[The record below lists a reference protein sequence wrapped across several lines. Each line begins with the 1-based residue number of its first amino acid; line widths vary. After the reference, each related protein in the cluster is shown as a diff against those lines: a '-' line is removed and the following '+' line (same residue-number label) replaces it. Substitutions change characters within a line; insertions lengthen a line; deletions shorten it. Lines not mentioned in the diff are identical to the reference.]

1 MMTSFASGFATSAAL
16 IVAIGAQ
23 NGFVLRQGL
32 KREHVLPVVLVC
44 ALSDMLLI
52 GLGVS
57 GFGAL
62 VQSNAALLTLARWGG
77 ALFLIGYG
85 LLAARRA
92 LTSQA
97 MAMDGPGEAV
107 ASGPAV
113 ASLALA
119 GPGPATAAVAP
130 DNSLRAAVLACLAF
144 TYLNPHCWLDTVVLL
159 GAVAAQQP
167 EGARAS
173 FGVGAASASAVWFFA
188 LGYGARLLAPLF
200 AKPVAWRVLDG
211 AIAAVMWT
219 MAGMLL
225 SGT

>member
-1 MMTSFASGFATSAAL
+1 MNSTLSGSLAPGFASGFATSAAL

-23 NGFVLRQGL
+23 NAFVLRQGL
-32 KREHVLPVVLVC
+32 KRAHVLPVVLVC

-62 VQSNAALLTLARWGG
+62 LQASPTLLALARWGG
-77 ALFLIGYG
+77 ALFLLGYG

-92 LTSQA
+92 LGRHVLSVQ
-97 MAMDGPGEAV
+97 GE
-107 ASGPAV
+107 
-113 ASLALA
+113 
-119 GPGPATAAVAP
+119 PAT
-130 DNSLRAAVLACLAF
+130 DLRAALATCLAF

-173 FGVGAASASAVWFFA
+173 FGIGAASASAVWFFA

-200 AKPVAWRVLDG
+200 ERPVAWRVLDG
-211 AIAAVMWT
+211 AIAAVMWSL
-219 MAGMLL
+219 AALL
-225 SGT
+225 LRGA